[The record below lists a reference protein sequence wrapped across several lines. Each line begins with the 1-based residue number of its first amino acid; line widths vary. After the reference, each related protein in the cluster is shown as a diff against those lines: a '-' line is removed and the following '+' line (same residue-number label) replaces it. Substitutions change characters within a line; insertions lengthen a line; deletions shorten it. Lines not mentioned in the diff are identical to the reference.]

1 MHHVGLPSFLQFFL
15 TTFCSKCHAIPPF
28 ARFRRIRSAAP
39 VRLLHPSTQTFGR
52 WDVRRGLSVGWGV
65 ESQFVLAA
73 SPLRFFSFRPCSL
86 CSFHDPVFTYLC
98 WGATLRERSPRARV
112 AWEALVSESFQSSS
126 SQNDST
132 RPQHSLLNS
141 DRETRKNGTSMK
153 IFSGSTEH

>member
-1 MHHVGLPSFLQFFL
+1 MPDIRVKICHSSHASCWI
-15 TTFCSKCHAIPPF
+15 TFISPILSHNVLFKMSCNPPF
-28 ARFRRIRSAAP
+28 RALPKDSLSRP
-39 VRLLHPSTQTFGR
+39 VRLLHPSSQTFGR

-112 AWEALVSESFQSSS
+112 AWEALVC
-126 SQNDST
+126 QNLF
-132 RPQHSLLNS
+132 RVPP
-141 DRETRKNGTSMK
+141 RKTIQRARN
-153 IFSGSTEH
+153 IVC